1 MNKEKTD
8 ITTEI
13 GKSFL
18 LFTVYCLLFTVLT
31 GCATV
36 SMGPPPPP
44 KGASGIY
51 HRVKSGQTLWSIS
64 KIYEV
69 ELQKIA
75 SINRLADTSRIYV
88 GQLIFIPGAT
98 ETLEVSTLQTD
109 FKDRGGDF
117 VWPLKGR
124 VSSFF
129 GMKRD
134 KVKNKGICIQ
144 TREDANVLASRSG
157 KVAFCSEGL
166 KGYGKI
172 IIVDHLDGYSTVYAQ
187 NSRNL
192 VKFSQLVKQS
202 QVIAKAGST
211 GRTNRPELYFEI
223 RKGYRPQ
230 NPFFY
235 LP

>member
-1 MNKEKTD
+1 M
-8 ITTEI
+8 
-13 GKSFL
+13 
-18 LFTVYCLLFTVLT
+18 
-31 GCATV
+31 GCTTV
-36 SMGPPPPP
+36 SMRPPPPP
-44 KGASGIY
+44 EGLTGIY
-51 HRVKSGQTLWSIS
+51 HRVKSGQTLWRIS

-88 GQLIFIPGAT
+88 GQLIFIPGPT
-98 ETLEVSTLQTD
+98 EMVEDLTLQTD

-117 VWPLKGR
+117 IWPLKGR

-144 TREDANVLASRSG
+144 TRENISVLAARSG

-172 IIVDHLDGYSTVYAQ
+172 IIIDHLDGYSTVYSQ

-192 VKFSQLVKQS
+192 VRLDQLVKQG
-202 QVIAKAGST
+202 QAIAKVGDR

-223 RKGYRPQ
+223 RKGHRPQ